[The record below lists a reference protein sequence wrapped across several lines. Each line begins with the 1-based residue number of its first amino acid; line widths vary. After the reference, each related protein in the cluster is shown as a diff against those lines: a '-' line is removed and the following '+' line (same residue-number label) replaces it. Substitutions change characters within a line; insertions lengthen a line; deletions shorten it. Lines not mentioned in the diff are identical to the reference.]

1 MLSFAEIVRR
11 QFDLVS
17 AQNVEAAVVGDS
29 LRAGFEAE
37 SGAVY
42 LAAVATV
49 RGGGAGV
56 EDLLGLA
63 GGDSLYLFGLTRG
76 ESVSLLGFTRRESV
90 CLRGLTR
97 EGILCR
103 RRLAR
108 GGSLGF
114 RGLTRGGSLCLRGLT
129 HGDILCLLGLTHTDI
144 LRPLVRGALREN
156 QYNANVRTGS
166 AGPASPACGGV
177 RMRIER
183 MLDELETRQTRTLPE
198 VEGVRRAEAI
208 RRTREYLLDELE
220 LSDPEDLQ
228 PSHLFDLAAEWRPAE
243 WGTDPQSMSDL
254 LELEGEL
261 AKRLFEQ
268 DYDQIRPFLE
278 WLPDLREAVLR
289 SARLADAIRL
299 ILEAE
304 GEGVT
309 ADANGDLTPFT
320 TGLDRVVRLE
330 SCDLSEAELE
340 RWAVVEVEAGE
351 DCTRLTLQ
359 CASRQAIGEAPV
371 RTEPL
376 PAALADLVRP
386 RDTIEAEL
394 APASGGWR
402 ILDLVAVRPG
412 DFRTS

>member
-1 MLSFAEIVRR
+1 
-11 QFDLVS
+11 
-17 AQNVEAAVVGDS
+17 
-29 LRAGFEAE
+29 
-37 SGAVY
+37 
-42 LAAVATV
+42 
-49 RGGGAGV
+49 
-56 EDLLGLA
+56 
-63 GGDSLYLFGLTRG
+63 
-76 ESVSLLGFTRRESV
+76 
-90 CLRGLTR
+90 
-97 EGILCR
+97 
-103 RRLAR
+103 
-108 GGSLGF
+108 
-114 RGLTRGGSLCLRGLT
+114 
-129 HGDILCLLGLTHTDI
+129 
-144 LRPLVRGALREN
+144 
-156 QYNANVRTGS
+156 
-166 AGPASPACGGV
+166 
-177 RMRIER
+177 MRIER

-220 LSDPEDLQ
+220 LSDPADLL